1 MCVSSRALAVF
12 TQKCKNLQLVR
23 RVNEW
28 IDIEERMETVSS
40 LKSELRVAVVRE
52 IYGRKFIYNFS

>member
-1 MCVSSRALAVF
+1 MRESPSCVYPKVQKLA
-12 TQKCKNLQLVR
+12 TGEYNG
-23 RVNEW
+23 W
-28 IDIEERMETVSS
+28 IDASS